1 MIVAIH
7 QPNYFPWMGYFDKIN
22 RCDKFIFLTDSFRS
36 KNDKYLT
43 RTRIINNNSKTQ
55 YLTIPL
61 GINQVK
67 INQLPMPKEKHWK
80 VKILNI
86 IKESYRSSYYFEEVY
101 ADVKKLTVSDYEYFS
116 DYSINIIKFL
126 IEKLNINTSIYLD
139 KEFNE
144 DFGKSNQRNIALCKK
159 VGGNVYLSG
168 DGASVYNDIQ
178 LFKDHS
184 LELLYQNYEVPNY
197 SQNSNKFIPG
207 LSILDVIFNC
217 GYHETE
223 KLIKQSN

>member
-55 YLTIPL
+55 YLSIPL
-61 GINQVK
+61 GIDQVK
-67 INQLPMPKEKHWK
+67 INQLLMPRDTSWK

-101 ADVKKLTVSDYEYFS
+101 KDVEELTVSDYEFFS

-126 IEKLNINTSIYLD
+126 IKKLNINTRIYRD
-139 KEFNE
+139 REFYE
-144 DFGKSNQRNIALCKK
+144 DFGLSNQRNIALCKK

-168 DGASVYNDIQ
+168 DGASVYNDSK

-184 LELLYQNYEVPNY
+184 LELIYQNYEAPTY

-207 LSILDVIFNC
+207 LSILDVIFNF

-223 KLIKQSN
+223 KLIKQPK